1 MINASLAHLTD
12 FVDGKAT
19 AIDPSGRG
27 LDLVAPQTGRPIG
40 RHYSLKAVRFNRW
53 SAHGH

>member
-1 MINASLAHLTD
+1 MINVPLAHLTD

-27 LDLVAPQTGRPIG
+27 LDLVAPQTVRSIG

-53 SAHGH
+53 FAHGH